1 MRSIEPLKSICG
13 LLAAFSTA
21 MLELRWLTPT
31 PDAWA
36 KLLAEQADAEAHG
49 HSMCIY
55 DPLPFIHSP
64 AFYALVSA
72 PTTLCALVALL
83 IAAGSGGC
91 TWRGKS
97 GKPQKPSDR
106 PPRMNSRSGP
116 EERTMAKP
124 SLACSLLVALLKFYA
139 LLLSSLMMAVL
150 IAWLMVALSD
160 GLPALMILLTAVL
173 LLTFAVQM
181 ALLLA
186 PSF

>member
-1 MRSIEPLKSICG
+1 
-13 LLAAFSTA
+13 
-21 MLELRWLTPT
+21 
-31 PDAWA
+31 
-36 KLLAEQADAEAHG
+36 
-49 HSMCIY
+49 
-55 DPLPFIHSP
+55 
-64 AFYALVSA
+64 
-72 PTTLCALVALL
+72 
-83 IAAGSGGC
+83 
-91 TWRGKS
+91 
-97 GKPQKPSDR
+97 
-106 PPRMNSRSGP
+106 
-116 EERTMAKP
+116 MAKP

>member
-55 DPLPFIHSP
+55 NPLPFIHSP
-64 AFYALVSA
+64 AFYAFVSA

-83 IAAGSGGC
+83 IASGLGWMYVDRKEREAAE
-91 TWRGKS
+91 TFGPAAAREFTKRTGGKNH
-97 GKPQKPSDR
+97 G
-106 PPRMNSRSGP
+106 
-116 EERTMAKP
+116 
-124 SLACSLLVALLKFYA
+124 
-139 LLLSSLMMAVL
+139 
-150 IAWLMVALSD
+150 
-160 GLPALMILLTAVL
+160 
-173 LLTFAVQM
+173 
-181 ALLLA
+181 
-186 PSF
+186 